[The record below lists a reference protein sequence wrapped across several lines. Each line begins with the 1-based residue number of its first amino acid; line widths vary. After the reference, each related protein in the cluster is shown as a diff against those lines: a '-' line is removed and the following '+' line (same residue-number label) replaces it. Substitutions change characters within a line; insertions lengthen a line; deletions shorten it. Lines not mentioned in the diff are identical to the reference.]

1 MKNLKINFILFI
13 ALFLLITNLFAQSIK
28 VEEYKLNNGLTIIL
42 NEDHTNPEVFGMV
55 AVKAGG
61 KNDPDDATGM
71 AHYQEHVLFKGTQ
84 ELGTTDWEKEK
95 PYIEKIYNLYDELG
109 KTDDPV
115 KREEI
120 QMQINEESL
129 KAGEYAIPNEFSNLI
144 RSIGG
149 TDLNAG
155 TGPDMTVYYNKFP
168 PNQMEKWME
177 LYSHRFIN
185 PVFRSFQAELE
196 IVYEEK
202 NMGNDNFVIPL
213 FEEFNRNFF
222 KKHPYGQQTLIGT
235 VDDLKNPS
243 LTKMYDFFKTY
254 YVANN
259 MALILSGDFETE
271 KVKPLIEEKFGK
283 WRKGEIPEPKKY
295 IEEPFNGREL
305 VVKKMSP
312 VKLAILGFRTPAK
325 GDDDEI
331 ILDVCNGI
339 LSNENSTGLLD
350 KLVLGNKVMAAEIF
364 PIAYND
370 YGSTMIFAVPK
381 IIGQK
386 LESTETL
393 LLAQLDSLRSG
404 NFEDW
409 MVDAVKKE
417 LYKNFELEL
426 ESNEFKAEIFAEA
439 FSQNRN
445 INDVLKYPEKIKKV
459 TKEDVIRMANK
470 YYGKNYLAFYS
481 KMGFPKK
488 EKIDKPDFEP
498 LDANTNAKS
507 VFAGRFEKMKADE
520 PIEKFVDFEKDVKTA
535 ELGKLQTL
543 YVVNNPKND
552 IFTLTIKFGI
562 GNEKSP
568 LLKYASDMMNY
579 AGTVDFDLSQYKN
592 EFSKSGCSYNIYS
605 NDSYTYIELDGPED
619 NLTNALKLISQ
630 LLVSPVLKPE
640 KLDILL
646 NEEKTIRKLERS
658 EPDNVADA
666 LYEYIRYKN
675 NSNYIDRL
683 SLKELKKLNTDSLVN
698 AFLNVTK
705 YETEVHYCGKTGITE
720 FKNIVSANLQLTQPV
735 YKSESPVVRNV
746 EKYSSNKIY
755 FVDKKKA
762 LQSKIYFLINGK
774 QYQIDEDPDIDA
786 FNMYF
791 GGGFSGLVL
800 QEIREYRSM
809 AYSAGALFRRPPL
822 QGKEYYFV
830 GYIGTQADKTN
841 GAIDVFVDLVRNMPE
856 KSERMPMIRDYLK
869 QSALTSRPGFRE
881 LSETVVKWK
890 LKGYTDDPAKVK
902 IPGYKKHTFN
912 DITRFYTENIK
923 EKPMVIC
930 IVGDE
935 KRIDMDEL
943 KKYGEIIYVKE
954 SSLFTK

>member
-1 MKNLKINFILFI
+1 MNYSKIKFVLLSAFLPVLCNLQ
-13 ALFLLITNLFAQSIK
+13 AQSIK
-28 VEEYKLNNGLTIIL
+28 VEEYKLDNGLTIIL
-42 NEDHTNPEVFGMV
+42 HEDHTNPEVFGMV

-61 KNDPDDATGM
+61 KNDPEDATGM

-95 PYIEKIYNLYDELG
+95 PHIEKIYSLYDELG

-129 KAGEYAIPNEFSNLI
+129 KAGEYAIPNELSNLI

-155 TGPDMTVYYNKFP
+155 TGPDMTVFYNKFP
-168 PNQMEKWME
+168 PNQMNKWLE

-202 NMGNDNFVIPL
+202 NMYSDNFIMPL
-213 FEEFNRNFF
+213 FEEFNKNFF
-222 KKHPYGQQTLIGT
+222 KQHPYGQQTLIGT

-243 LTKMYDFFKTY
+243 LTKMHEFFNTY

-259 MALILSGDFETE
+259 MVLVLSGDFNIE
-271 KVKPLIEEKFGK
+271 KIKPVIEEKFGK
-283 WRKGEIPEPKKY
+283 WNSGEIPEQKKY

-305 VVKKMSP
+305 VVRKMSP
-312 VKLAILGFRTPAK
+312 VKLGLLGFRTPPN
-325 GDDDEI
+325 GHEDEI
-331 ILDVCNGI
+331 AMEVCNGI

-350 KLVLGNKVMAAEIF
+350 KLILDNKMMAAEIF
-364 PIAYND
+364 QATYND
-370 YGSTMIFAVPK
+370 YSSTIILIVPK

-386 LESTETL
+386 LETAEGL
-393 LLAQLDSLRSG
+393 VLAQLDSLRNG
-404 NFEDW
+404 NFDDW
-409 MVDAVKKE
+409 MVEAIKTE

-426 ESNEFKAEIFAEA
+426 ESNEYKAMIFAMA
-439 FSQNRN
+439 FGQSRN
-445 INDVLKYPEKIKKV
+445 INEVLKYPEKIKKI
-459 TKEDVIRMANK
+459 TKDDIIRVANK
-470 YYGKNYLAFYS
+470 YYGKNYLAFLS

-498 LDANTNAKS
+498 LDANTNAES
-507 VFAGRFEKMKADE
+507 VFAKRFEKMKADE
-520 PIEKFVDFEKDVKTA
+520 PVEKYVDFEKDVKTTY
-535 ELGKLQTL
+535 LGEYTVL
-543 YVVNNPKND
+543 YAVNNPKND

-562 GNEKSP
+562 GSKKSP
-568 LLKYASDMMNY
+568 LLNYASDIMNY
-579 AGTVDFDLSQYKN
+579 SGTKEFELSEYKK
-592 EFSKSGCSYNIYS
+592 EFGKIGCSYNIYS
-605 NDSYTYIELDGPED
+605 DQSYTYIELDGIEEKLPD
-619 NLTNALKLISQ
+619 ALKLISQ
-630 LLVSPVLKPE
+630 LLNSPVLKPE
-640 KLDILL
+640 KLEILFD
-646 NEEKTIRKLERS
+646 EEKTNRKLERS

-675 NSNYIDRL
+675 QSDYIDRL
-683 SLKELKKLNTDSLVN
+683 SFKELKKLNTDSLVST
-698 AFLNVTK
+698 FLK
-705 YETEVHYCGKTGITE
+705 ASEYETEIHYCGKTGISKL
-720 FKNIVSANLQLTQPV
+720 KNIISANLQRTEPV
-735 YKSESPVVRNV
+735 YQSESPVVRDV
-746 EKYSSNKIY
+746 EKYNSNKIY
-755 FVDKKKA
+755 FVNKKKA

-774 QYQIDEDPDIDA
+774 QYEIGQDANIDA

-822 QGKEYYFV
+822 QRKEYYFV

-841 GAIDVFVDLVRNMPE
+841 SAIDVFVDLVRNMPK
-856 KSERMPMIRDYLK
+856 KSERMQMIQDYLK
-869 QSALTSRPGFRE
+869 QSALTSRPDFRE
-881 LSETVVKWK
+881 LSQTVVDWR
-890 LKGYTDDPAKVK
+890 LKGYTDDPAKIK
-902 IPGYKKHTFN
+902 IPEYEKLTFN
-912 DITRFYTENIK
+912 NITRFYSENVK
-923 EKPMVIC
+923 SKPMIIC
-930 IVGDE
+930 IVGDK

-943 KKYGEIIYVKE
+943 KKYGEIINVKE